1 MKVSVYLKKNS
12 SSTSSICFR
21 VREKNVDIKVV
32 SPLVVHDKYWDSD
45 TLSYKRT
52 TAVPAVEQKLLP
64 EQIASI
70 IEKVEK
76 TFSDKANS
84 AWLKQTIEDVHKFQD
99 EETGMFWQVMDHPGV
114 EGNYLET
121 SGTALFAYAVL
132 KGVRL
137 GYLPKRMAAW
147 AEKAFYGTCDRY
159 LSKNPDGSLQL
170 DGICLVAGLGGKDH
184 RDGSLAYYFSEPV
197 VCNDAKGVGPLVLA
211 YTEMIARK

>member
-1 MKVSVYLKKNS
+1 MKVSVYLKKSS
-12 SSTSSICFR
+12 SSTSNICFR

-84 AWLKQTIEDVHKFQD
+84 AWLKQTIEDVLYPARAF
-99 EETGMFWQVMDHPGV
+99 ERNHPNLICRPV
-114 EGNYLET
+114 RIQQIPHLIDADIAFIILAIAVAAK
-121 SGTALFAYAVL
+121 SAVL
-132 KGVRL
+132 RL
-137 GYLPKRMAAW
+137 PNLQIKQILPDWRCKRQRPAA
-147 AEKAFYGTCDRY
+147 
-159 LSKNPDGSLQL
+159 
-170 DGICLVAGLGGKDH
+170 
-184 RDGSLAYYFSEPV
+184 
-197 VCNDAKGVGPLVLA
+197 
-211 YTEMIARK
+211 

>member
-12 SSTSSICFR
+12 SSTSNICFR

-84 AWLKQTIEDVHKFQD
+84 AWLKQTIEDVLHPVRAFERNHPNLICRIHEYMEKFDGADRTKEHIIRFERKMTRYHDYQREILGNSD
-99 EETGMFWQVMDHPGV
+99 FTLFVETVTLEQMNGFRDYVANEYLLRQQHPDFYVG
-114 EGNYLET
+114 
-121 SGTALFAYAVL
+121 
-132 KGVRL
+132 
-137 GYLPKRMAAW
+137 RM
-147 AEKAFYGTCDRY
+147 
-159 LSKNPDGSLQL
+159 LINP
-170 DGICLVAGLGGKDH
+170 AP
-184 RDGSLAYYFSEPV
+184 RP
-197 VCNDAKGVGPLVLA
+197 
-211 YTEMIARK
+211 

>member
-12 SSTSSICFR
+12 SSTSNICFR

-84 AWLKQTIEDVHKFQD
+84 AWLKQTIEDVL
-99 EETGMFWQVMDHPGV
+99 HPV
-114 EGNYLET
+114 RAFERNHPNLICRIHEYLEKFDGADRT
-121 SGTALFAYAVL
+121 KEHIIRFERKMTRYHDYQREILGNSDFTLFAVSYTHLDV
-132 KGVRL
+132 
-137 GYLPKRMAAW
+137 YKR
-147 AEKAFYGTCDRY
+147 
-159 LSKNPDGSLQL
+159 QL
-170 DGICLVAGLGGKDH
+170 
-184 RDGSLAYYFSEPV
+184 
-197 VCNDAKGVGPLVLA
+197 
-211 YTEMIARK
+211 